1 MSDALIRR
9 QNHDIVI
16 PWPHYVLNSVGQ
28 RQRFVVQIDFD
39 RSAVAAAVV
48 VGLAEI
54 PPPAVVG

>member
-1 MSDALIRR
+1 MSGALIHR

-16 PWPHYVLNSVGQ
+16 PWPHCVLNSVGQ

-48 VGLAEI
+48 GLAEI

>member
-1 MSDALIRR
+1 MSGALIHR
-9 QNHDIVI
+9 QNHDIAT

-48 VGLAEI
+48 GLAEI